1 MLSSDRITAM
11 PLAPGVRLGP
21 YEVLGLIGAGGMGE
35 VYRARDTRLERT
47 VAVKILPPRLAL
59 DPARRARFQRE
70 AHAISALEH
79 PHICTL
85 HDIGEQEGQVFLVM
99 EHLKGE
105 TLAGRLEKGPLP
117 LAQAL
122 EVGVQI
128 ADALAAAHKQGIVHR
143 DLKPGNV
150 MLTGTGAKLLDF
162 GLASL
167 RGHGEQRAADSLTS
181 TPTEAAPLT
190 GEGTILGTMPYMAP
204 EQLEGRAV
212 DARTDV
218 WALGAILY
226 EMVTGRRA
234 FEGRSSAS
242 LVAAI
247 LEREP
252 APLATTQPLAP
263 PSLERTVKRC
273 LAKSPDERWDGAHDV
288 ADELRWIAQGGPAPA
303 GAPTVPPRRRW
314 FWPLVAGGLALAAA
328 SGLAGA
334 LVGRRLPATP
344 RARVVRSL
352 LDVSPA
358 EELNAG
364 GRTTAWLPTPGGSR
378 TALAWTP
385 DGRSLVFA
393 GRRGGVQR
401 IYVRDLDGDQA
412 RPLEGTEGA
421 QVPVVSPDG
430 RSVAFWANG
439 AIRRV
444 PLAGGPAAVLVPD
457 VPPVPTGMAWR
468 GDGRLFY
475 GAFDGGVFPPV
486 IWSAEAERAPAA
498 VTRRLDDEV
507 SHVLPHLLP
516 DGHAL
521 LYTVRRRV
529 WTWGDEEVVAH
540 VFATGERK
548 ALLRDAADARYV
560 PSGHLVFLR
569 RGVLHAVRFD
579 AARLEV
585 RGSPEPVLGGVAQAL
600 ASALSGNVTGA
611 GQFGV
616 ASTGALAFVP
626 GDVPSERD
634 TQLVAIDRQGRV
646 STLGA
651 PARSYAPTLGLSRDG
666 RHLAVVIR
674 GLTEHPVWL
683 FDRGRGTLTRLP
695 GGGDR
700 WYPRWTPDGSR
711 VAFELLDKGIRHL
724 TWQPADGTAAPDVLV
739 RGGGLPSAWSP
750 DGRQLAFFRNG
761 DIWIATLDGG
771 KAVAAPLATT
781 PEAEQ
786 WPEFSPDGQ
795 WLASGSNASGRDEV
809 YVQPYPGPGA
819 RQLVS
824 LEGGTSPAWSPTGRE
839 LFFLSPPDRE
849 GRRRMMVADVRPGP
863 TLGVGR
869 PRLLFAFQ
877 QPPLLLACMWV
888 RCYAVAP
895 DGQGFYAVRMTPPAP
910 VPPVTHIQLVQDWTE
925 ELKARV
931 PAGPAR

>member
-1 MLSSDRITAM
+1 MS
-11 PLAPGVRLGP
+11 LAPGVRLGP

-47 VAVKILPPRLAL
+47 VALKILPPRLAL
-59 DPARRARFQRE
+59 DPALRARFQRE
-70 AHAISALEH
+70 ARAISALEH

-85 HDIGEQEGQVFLVM
+85 HDIGEQEGQAFLVM
-99 EHLKGE
+99 EHLSGE
-105 TLAGRLEKGPLP
+105 TLADRLKKGPLALP
-117 LAQAL
+117 QAL
-122 EVGVQI
+122 EVGIQV

-150 MLTGTGAKLLDF
+150 MLTGTGVKLLDF

-167 RGHGEQRAADSLTS
+167 RAHGEQRIVDNLTS
-181 TPTEAAPLT
+181 TPTESAPLT

-204 EQLEGRAV
+204 EQLEGRPV

-218 WALGAILY
+218 WALGAILH

-234 FEGRSSAS
+234 FKGRSSAS

-252 APLATTQPLAP
+252 VPLSTEQPLAP
-263 PSLERTVKRC
+263 PSLERVVRRC

-288 ADELRWIAQGGPAPA
+288 AEELRWIAQGGPGATGASTVLPA
-303 GAPTVPPRRRW
+303 RRR
-314 FWPLVAGGLALAAA
+314 FWPLVAGGLAVAF
-328 SGLAGA
+328 AGGVA
-334 LVGRRLPATP
+334 VGLVGRRPPATP

-385 DGRSLVFA
+385 DGRSLVFV

-401 IYVRDLDGDQA
+401 LYVRDLDADQA

-421 QVPVVSPDG
+421 QVPAVSPDG
-430 RSVAFWANG
+430 RWVAFFADG

-475 GAFDGGVFPPV
+475 GAFDGGAFSPV

-548 ALLRDAADARYV
+548 SLLRDAADARYV

-569 RGVLHAVRFD
+569 RGVLHAVGFD

-600 ASALSGNVTGA
+600 ASALGGNVTGA

-616 ASTGALAFVP
+616 ASTGALAFVR
-626 GDVPSERD
+626 GDVPSEPD
-634 TQLVAIDRQGRV
+634 TELVAIDRQGRV

-651 PARSYAPTLGLSRDG
+651 PARSYAPTVGLSRDG
-666 RHLAVVIR
+666 RYLAVVIR
-674 GLTEHPVWL
+674 SLTEHSVWL

-695 GGGDR
+695 GGGEH
-700 WYPRWTPDGSR
+700 YKPRWTPAGDR
-711 VAFELLDKGIRHL
+711 VAFQHLEKGVRRL
-724 TWQPADGTAAPDVLV
+724 SWQPADGTAAPEVLASDP
-739 RGGGLPSAWSP
+739 GAPSSWSP
-750 DGRQLAFFRNG
+750 DGRAIALVKDG
-761 DIWIATLDGG
+761 DIWIATVDDG
-771 KAVAAPLATT
+771 KAAVAPLATT
-781 PEAEQ
+781 PDAEQ
-786 WPEFSPDGQ
+786 WPEFSPDGR
-795 WLASGSNASGRDEV
+795 WLAFGSNASGRDEV

-819 RQLVS
+819 RRLVS
-824 LEGGTSPAWSPTGRE
+824 LEGGASPAWSPTGRE
-839 LFFLSPPDRE
+839 LFFVSPPDDD
-849 GRRRMMVADVRPGP
+849 GRRRMMVADVHAGP
-863 TLGVGR
+863 TLDVGR
-869 PRLLFAFQ
+869 PRPLFAFP
-877 QPPLLLACMWV
+877 QPPLLLACGGA
-888 RCYAVAP
+888 RCYEVAP

-910 VPPVTHIQLVQDWTE
+910 VPPVTHIQLVQNWTE
-925 ELKARV
+925 ELKARI
-931 PAGPAR
+931 PAGGAR